1 MEFKFKALSVMIYA
15 GNTSV
20 MKGLLVELS
29 LDGLLAL
36 LFIVD
41 FFDAFVDVSVHI
53 IDFRLV
59 YYVREIAGNCANAF
73 SRKNVKKR
81 KMRPN
86 SEKKEEIQGAF
97 GKKSPVKKRK
107 NEKVKR

>member
-1 MEFKFKALSVMIYA
+1 MIYA

>member
-59 YYVREIAGNCANAF
+59 YYVREIAAEFGKEGRN
-73 SRKNVKKR
+73 SRR
-81 KMRPN
+81 IR
-86 SEKKEEIQGAF
+86 EEIARQKAQ
-97 GKKSPVKKRK
+97 K
-107 NEKVKR
+107 